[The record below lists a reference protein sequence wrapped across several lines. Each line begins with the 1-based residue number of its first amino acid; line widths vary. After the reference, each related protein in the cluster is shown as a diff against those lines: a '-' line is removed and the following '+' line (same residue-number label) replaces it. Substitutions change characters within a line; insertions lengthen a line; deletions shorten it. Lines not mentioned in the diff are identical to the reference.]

1 MEDSIIISAL
11 KHEMENLD
19 SSDKKKPIEE
29 ALEEIEEIK
38 KIIIEIKEMLTEEK
52 KGWW

>member
-1 MEDSIIISAL
+1 MPEKD
-11 KHEMENLD
+11 EMENLA

-38 KIIIEIKEMLTEEK
+38 KIIIEIKEILTEK